1 MGPILFLYYEESLV
15 SSNVNSKV
23 LWFHS
28 VRPNLHP
35 NLMSFLLVSHGKF
48 KGHFD
53 SSSPSTPT
61 PNCRRSLWM
70 TPIVK
75 PERPE
80 AIAPVAYPEI
90 QITETLAFDQ
100 ILDKVVSK
108 DKRPN
113 KD

>member
-1 MGPILFLYYEESLV
+1 
-15 SSNVNSKV
+15 
-23 LWFHS
+23 
-28 VRPNLHP
+28 
-35 NLMSFLLVSHGKF
+35 
-48 KGHFD
+48 
-53 SSSPSTPT
+53 
-61 PNCRRSLWM
+61 M

>member
-1 MGPILFLYYEESLV
+1 
-15 SSNVNSKV
+15 
-23 LWFHS
+23 
-28 VRPNLHP
+28 
-35 NLMSFLLVSHGKF
+35 
-48 KGHFD
+48 
-53 SSSPSTPT
+53 
-61 PNCRRSLWM
+61 M

-100 ILDKVVSK
+100 ILDKVVSN

-113 KD
+113 KDGAHCLGKFYYV

>member
-1 MGPILFLYYEESLV
+1 
-15 SSNVNSKV
+15 
-23 LWFHS
+23 
-28 VRPNLHP
+28 
-35 NLMSFLLVSHGKF
+35 
-48 KGHFD
+48 
-53 SSSPSTPT
+53 
-61 PNCRRSLWM
+61 M

-100 ILDKVVSK
+100 ILDKVVSN

-113 KD
+113 KDWDIVKVITVYPMSIVCRNATKSHADI

>member
-1 MGPILFLYYEESLV
+1 
-15 SSNVNSKV
+15 
-23 LWFHS
+23 
-28 VRPNLHP
+28 
-35 NLMSFLLVSHGKF
+35 
-48 KGHFD
+48 
-53 SSSPSTPT
+53 
-61 PNCRRSLWM
+61 M

-100 ILDKVVSK
+100 ILDKVVSN

-113 KD
+113 KDWDIVKVI

>member
-1 MGPILFLYYEESLV
+1 
-15 SSNVNSKV
+15 
-23 LWFHS
+23 
-28 VRPNLHP
+28 
-35 NLMSFLLVSHGKF
+35 
-48 KGHFD
+48 
-53 SSSPSTPT
+53 
-61 PNCRRSLWM
+61 M

-100 ILDKVVSK
+100 ILDKVVSN

-113 KD
+113 KDWDIVKVITVCPWCGGIPQFDNSFDIYLMREFEK

>member
-1 MGPILFLYYEESLV
+1 MAMPSPPPTVGLA
-15 SSNVNSKV
+15 V
-23 LWFHS
+23 LP
-28 VRPNLHP
+28 VDKYCNANCHP
-35 NLMSFLLVSHGKF
+35 HPKLL
-48 KGHFD
+48 
-53 SSSPSTPT
+53 
-61 PNCRRSLWM
+61 RSLWM

-100 ILDKVVSK
+100 ILDKVVSN